1 MPRPNAQ
8 IPKLL
13 AVKTPARGFPAEQ
26 AVAMARKHLNLAHI
40 TGKPDVIPHLV
51 SLSTVQPTERERERE
66 RERESERD
74 THTHSPAHA
83 ENNPSCTKW
92 PSRHASS
99 NCNGTC
105 VQLTISYS
113 FVTEVSSVL
122 PGTATRQQD
131 VPRPQNGRVSSLQ
144 KHENR

>member
-66 RERESERD
+66 RH
-74 THTHSPAHA
+74 THT
-83 ENNPSCTKW
+83 
-92 PSRHASS
+92 
-99 NCNGTC
+99 
-105 VQLTISYS
+105 LTR
-113 FVTEVSSVL
+113 
-122 PGTATRQQD
+122 TRREQPELHQMA
-131 VPRPQNGRVSSLQ
+131 Q
-144 KHENR
+144 KACIL